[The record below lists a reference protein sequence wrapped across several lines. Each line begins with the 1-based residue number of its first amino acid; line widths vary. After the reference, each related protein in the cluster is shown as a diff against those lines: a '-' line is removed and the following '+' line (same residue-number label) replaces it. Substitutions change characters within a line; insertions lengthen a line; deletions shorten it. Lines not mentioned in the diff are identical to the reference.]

1 LDRCAIKDTLIK
13 TKVYI
18 AGENIPPV
26 KYKFKVNKWHYYQYF
41 KVRTQYSLSL
51 LLFPSFTFFLQTDQ
65 LVYLLICMEEINFL
79 KGEEATLQEEGF
91 KTLARAQEDN
101 DEKVNVPND
110 CKFVE
115 IGH

>member
-1 LDRCAIKDTLIK
+1 
-13 TKVYI
+13 
-18 AGENIPPV
+18 
-26 KYKFKVNKWHYYQYF
+26 
-41 KVRTQYSLSL
+41 
-51 LLFPSFTFFLQTDQ
+51 
-65 LVYLLICMEEINFL
+65 MEEINFL

-110 CKFVE
+110 CKFIA